1 MVHLPQCP
9 SDETA
14 NAAAL
19 QFYLINLPIDF
30 HQLDIKATID
40 LGFFGS
46 FDQARWLIWRLV
58 PLNSSFHNYTAP
70 FVCCGTRRMS
80 QAEALTSQQV
90 RVLSDLKLL
99 VHTVNEMYDSLSGIL
114 FTVNLILSLTGMI
127 I

>member
-1 MVHLPQCP
+1 
-9 SDETA
+9 
-14 NAAAL
+14 
-19 QFYLINLPIDF
+19 
-30 HQLDIKATID
+30 
-40 LGFFGS
+40 
-46 FDQARWLIWRLV
+46 
-58 PLNSSFHNYTAP
+58 
-70 FVCCGTRRMS
+70 MS